1 MAGRLISGMQLD
13 APLSHILHA
22 RGILTAKDV
31 LCKPETELMELLDLP
46 LSRIRDVIFQ
56 TSIDACPPYRSAL
69 ALKEER
75 ESEEGFGHLP
85 THLMDIDSAL
95 LGGIPFGAITEVVGP
110 AGFGKTQLCL
120 MLCVNAALQKEY
132 GGLDGSVIYYDSEHK
147 FHPGRMAEI
156 AQSRFPHV
164 FSDLNNLRKLATSI
178 LVYHPHS
185 LDEFISSLDGLENIL
200 IEKKVRLLIVDSIAA
215 LLQRWTRKPISE
227 AWASS
232 SDNEV
237 NVAKSNLINVRAHEF
252 GCSSMGWL
260 TSSERYLAEAFRIPI
275 LVTNQVRISSNSRF
289 SVSRHNEDADTMVH
303 DPELQLTAALGP
315 SWAHSVNIRIILE
328 SIGGQRFLKIAKSP
342 LSPVTVHPYKVTNR
356 GLELIGRDNYTC
368 GGDIMQ
374 IHIDGK
380 LLKA

>member
-1 MAGRLISGMQLD
+1 
-13 APLSHILHA
+13 
-22 RGILTAKDV
+22 
-31 LCKPETELMELLDLP
+31 MELLDLP

-215 LLQRWTRKPISE
+215 LLQSE
-227 AWASS
+227 DGQENQFQKLGRQA
-232 SDNEV
+232 V
-237 NVAKSNLINVRAHEF
+237 TMK
-252 GCSSMGWL
+252 
-260 TSSERYLAEAFRIPI
+260 YLAEAFRIPI

-374 IHIDGK
+374 IHIDDDNIHGSGEWEV
-380 LLKA
+380 